1 MKGLL
6 LKDLYVAKEYCRS
19 YLLMVLVFLG
29 VSCFSPDNMFFLFY
43 PNIFC
48 GLIVETLFAFDEK
61 CGFLRYRGALP
72 CTKKDY
78 VNAKYIFGIAAQFT
92 VYLLT
97 CICYGISLRGSGK
110 FEPGSYCNVISLV
123 FSVSCLAVS
132 LSHPFIFRYG
142 VEKGRIAYYVLI
154 GFGCAAGLIANYAL
168 SSLQFTGTFQML
180 VPPFLFLLGI
190 LCYLI
195 SWKLSLRFFQKREGA

>member
-19 YLLMVLVFLG
+19 YILMVLVFLG
-29 VSCFSPDNMFFLFY
+29 VSCVSPENMFFLFY
-43 PNIFC
+43 PCIFC

-61 CGFLRYRGALP
+61 CGFLRYSGALP
-72 CTKKDY
+72 CAKNDY
-78 VNAKYIFGIAAQFT
+78 VNAKYLFGITAQAS

-97 CICYGISLRGSGK
+97 CICYGVSLRVSGK
-110 FEPGSYCNVISLV
+110 FEPDSYFNVISLV

-168 SSLQFTGTFQML
+168 SGLRFGGSFHFLL
-180 VPPFLFLLGI
+180 PLFLFLLGI
-190 LCYLI
+190 LCYGI
-195 SWKLSLRFFQKREGA
+195 SWKLSLRFFRKRER